1 MVIEIVLVATKTV
14 TTAIFKYQNVLIRGE
29 EENLYKYQLCGYC
42 CSFDASGRL
51 LQLCVGV
58 AQKHFY

>member
-1 MVIEIVLVATKTV
+1 MVIELVLVVTKSV
-14 TTAIFKYQNVLIRGE
+14 TTAIVKYQNVLSEE
-29 EENLYKYQLCGYC
+29 EENWYKYQLCGYC

-58 AQKHFY
+58 AHKRFY